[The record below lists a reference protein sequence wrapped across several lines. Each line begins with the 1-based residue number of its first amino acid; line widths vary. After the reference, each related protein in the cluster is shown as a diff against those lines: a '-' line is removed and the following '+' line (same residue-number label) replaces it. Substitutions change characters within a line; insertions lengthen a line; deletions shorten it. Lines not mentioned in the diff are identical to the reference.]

1 MPDGGSSS
9 LPKLRVHWWDAP
21 GRGAEPTRLALT
33 IKQVPFE
40 DARIPLGEQAKAQAA
55 REMTSFGQMPTL
67 EIGGKAISQSA
78 TIMRCA
84 AKLCG
89 MTPDD
94 VVEAAQI
101 EEIID
106 FVTQDLESAALL
118 NHLQGEEKR
127 EARKAAATD
136 TSGTLHKLLG
146 RLDSALTPMVDR
158 PLNMAHLKVFCETS
172 TFVSGFYDG
181 FPTEESLFEPYPN
194 IAALRVRVANEP
206 EVKAYYKDR
215 GGFYEAFGRLAK

>member
-1 MPDGGSSS
+1 MTDGRETS
-9 LPKLRVHWWDAP
+9 LPKLRVYWWDAP
-21 GRGAEPTRLALT
+21 GRGAEPARLALT
-33 IKQVPFE
+33 IKQVRFE
-40 DARIPLGEQAKAQAA
+40 DVRIPFGDQEKAKAV

-67 EIGGKAISQSA
+67 EIGSKVISQSA
-78 TIMRCA
+78 TILRCV

-89 MTPDD
+89 MTPAD

-118 NHLQGEEKR
+118 NHFQGEEKL

-136 TSGTLHKLLG
+136 MSGTFHKLLG
-146 RLDSALTPMVDR
+146 RLDSALTPTADL

-181 FPTEESLFEPYPN
+181 FPTDESLFEHYPN
-194 IAALRVRVANEP
+194 IRELRVRVANEP

-215 GGFYEAFGRLAK
+215 GGLYEAFGRLAK